1 MRLVSTRAVGDGIAF
16 LTYEPHPR
24 RLVLQG
30 LFSRENFRSGTLR
43 ARLRK
48 FAFGQKSALV
58 LTLGCRPQGSAPWLP
73 TFTAPAF
80 AGTPPE
86 PRRGD
91 SPYRP
96 CSTRPAVRIR
106 QRENPPKDQQCAP
119 GQLWSRTR

>member
-1 MRLVSTRAVGDGIAF
+1 MRERV
-16 LTYEPHPR
+16 
-24 RLVLQG
+24 VLQG

-48 FAFGQKSALV
+48 FAFGRKSAPV
-58 LTLGCRPQGSAPWLP
+58 LTLGCRHQGSAPWLP

-80 AGTPPE
+80 AGTPAE

-96 CSTRPAVRIR
+96 CSTRGGGLEGTPSRP
-106 QRENPPKDQQCAP
+106 QRVVSAATGDRGLVLRAYTDEYSAY
-119 GQLWSRTR
+119 R